1 MQGLESYLNQQKAS
15 FFDQNV
21 EEAWAAKEYG
31 EKEAPKIKRLLKES
45 GLKKGLKILEPGC
58 GTGRLTRVMAQV
70 VGDKG
75 KVCALDISP
84 AMVRASRLRNAD
96 LKNVE
101 VLKTCVE
108 DFSQTRNSL
117 YDRIICHQVFPHFDD
132 QDLACRAM
140 AGMLKPGGI
149 LAVVHFEKSDFIND
163 IHRKAGTVVERDLIP
178 EQAEMKKLLA
188 NNNLITDLLM
198 EDSLGYYL
206 RAVKS

>member
-1 MQGLESYLNQQKAS
+1 
-15 FFDQNV
+15 
-21 EEAWAAKEYG
+21 
-31 EKEAPKIKRLLKES
+31 
-45 GLKKGLKILEPGC
+45 
-58 GTGRLTRVMAQV
+58 
-70 VGDKG
+70 
-75 KVCALDISP
+75 
-84 AMVRASRLRNAD
+84 
-96 LKNVE
+96 
-101 VLKTCVE
+101 
-108 DFSQTRNSL
+108 
-117 YDRIICHQVFPHFDD
+117 
-132 QDLACRAM
+132 M